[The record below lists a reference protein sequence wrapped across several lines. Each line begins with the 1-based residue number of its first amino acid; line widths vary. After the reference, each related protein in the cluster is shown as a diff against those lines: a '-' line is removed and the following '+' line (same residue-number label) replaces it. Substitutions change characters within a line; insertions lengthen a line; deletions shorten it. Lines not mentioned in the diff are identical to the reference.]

1 MALSEKVNMSQLKW
15 YFEDFEVGKT
25 IEVGTRTITEEEIIA
40 FAKQYDPQPFHV
52 DHEAAVKSVY
62 GGIIASGWQTCA
74 MMMRMMVDG
83 YLRESSSLGS
93 PGVDE
98 VRWLKPVRAGDTLT
112 VTNTILD
119 ARPSASKTDRGVVH
133 GVWHAINQHG
143 ELVVTVKGMGM
154 FGRRPTNLS

>member
-1 MALSEKVNMSQLKW
+1 MSQLKED
-15 YFEDFEVGKT
+15 FEDF
-25 IEVGTRTITEEEIIA
+25 EVGTRTITEEEIIA

-52 DHEAAVKSVY
+52 NHEAAARSVY

-83 YLRESSSLGS
+83 FLRDSSSLGS

-112 VTNTILD
+112 VSSTVLD
-119 ARPSASKTDRGVVH
+119 ARPSASKADRGVVSS
-133 GVWHAINQHG
+133 VWHAKNQRG

-154 FGRRPTNLS
+154 FGRRPATLR